1 MQALELYEHLSK
13 VPGNSGLCCSK
24 YAACY
29 RLMGDPEHAA
39 TVYQQAYEGTPRA
52 CSKFQQ
58 GIALLSAHCIS
69 CCCSALGT
77 Y

>member
-29 RLMGDPEHAA
+29 RLMGDPKHAA

-52 CSKFQQ
+52 CPKFSNPS
-58 GIALLSAHCIS
+58 SAA
-69 CCCSALGT
+69 SALH
-77 Y
+77 